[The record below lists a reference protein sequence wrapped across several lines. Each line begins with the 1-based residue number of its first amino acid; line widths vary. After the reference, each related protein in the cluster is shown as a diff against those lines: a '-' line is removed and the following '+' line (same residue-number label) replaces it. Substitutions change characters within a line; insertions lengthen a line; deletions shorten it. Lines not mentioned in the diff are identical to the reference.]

1 MNSQVTKI
9 HVIHVFSPHLREIS
23 MVPLAEEPMQ
33 RLEGP
38 IKGQEGCLEIFEIFQ
53 AAACG
58 VCQTDKS
65 TASNV

>member
-1 MNSQVTKI
+1 
-9 HVIHVFSPHLREIS
+9 

-38 IKGQEGCLEIFEIFQ
+38 IKGPEGCLEIFEVFQ

>member
-1 MNSQVTKI
+1 
-9 HVIHVFSPHLREIS
+9 